1 MRVTGAHHLPAV
13 GAGLAFAITARRGRT
28 PNLAAMEIGAHVP
41 TGTPLDEAASRDADI
56 VQVFLSNPQ
65 QWKAPKEREDAA
77 ALAASDVGI
86 YVHAPYLI
94 NVVSPNNRV
103 RIPSRK
109 SLQQT
114 CDAAAS
120 VGARGVVVH
129 GGHLTDA
136 EESLEVGF
144 ERWRKALESIDSD
157 VPVLIENTAGGD
169 RAMARRFD
177 VLAMLWD
184 EIGDLSPGFCLDTC
198 HAWAGGEP
206 LDEVVE
212 RTVAITGAIDLIHF
226 NDSRDAFDSRRDRHA
241 NLGDGEIPEED
252 LVGVL
257 TSTDAPIVVET
268 PGGAEEQAADIAWLR
283 SHL

>member
-1 MRVTGAHHLPAV
+1 
-13 GAGLAFAITARRGRT
+13 
-28 PNLAAMEIGAHVP
+28 MEIGAHVP
-41 TGTPLDEAASRDADI
+41 TAHPLDEAASRDADI

-65 QWKAPKEREDAA
+65 QWRAPKEREDAA
-77 ALAASDVGI
+77 ELAASDIGI

-114 CDAAAS
+114 CDAAAA

-136 EESLEVGF
+136 EEPLEVGF
-144 ERWRKALESIDSD
+144 ERWRKALESLDTE

-212 RTVAITGAIDLIHF
+212 RTVAITGAIDLVHF

-241 NLGDGEIPEED
+241 NLGDGEIPEEE
-252 LVGVL
+252 LIGVL
-257 TSTDAPIVVET
+257 TATDAPIVVET

>member
-1 MRVTGAHHLPAV
+1 
-13 GAGLAFAITARRGRT
+13 
-28 PNLAAMEIGAHVP
+28 MEIGAHVP
-41 TGTPLDEAASRDADI
+41 SADPLGEATRRDADV

-65 QWKAPKEREDAA
+65 QWKAPREREDAA
-77 ALAASDVGI
+77 ELAASGTGI

-109 SLQQT
+109 ALQQT
-114 CDAAAS
+114 CEAAAT

-136 EESLEVGF
+136 DEPLEVGF
-144 ERWRKALESIDSD
+144 GRWRKALESLETD

-177 VLAMLWD
+177 VLAKLWD

-206 LDEVVE
+206 MDEVVE
-212 RTVAITGAIDLIHF
+212 RAVAITGAIDLVHF
-226 NDSRDAFDSRRDRHA
+226 NDSRDAFDSHRDRHA
-241 NLGDGEIPEED
+241 NLGDGEIPEEQ
-252 LVGVL
+252 LIAVL
-257 TSTDAPIVVET
+257 RSAEAPVVVET

-283 SHL
+283 ARL

>member
-1 MRVTGAHHLPAV
+1 
-13 GAGLAFAITARRGRT
+13 
-28 PNLAAMEIGAHVP
+28 MEIGAHVP
-41 TGTPLDEAASRDADI
+41 TAHPLDEAASRDADI

-65 QWKAPKEREDAA
+65 QWRAPKEREDAA
-77 ALAASDVGI
+77 ELAASDVGI

-114 CDAAAS
+114 CDAAAA
-120 VGARGVVVH
+120 VDARGVVVH
-129 GGHLTDA
+129 GGHLTD
-136 EESLEVGF
+136 EEEPLEVGF
-144 ERWRKALESIDSD
+144 ERWRKALESLDTE

-226 NDSRDAFDSRRDRHA
+226 NDSRDAFDSR
-241 NLGDGEIPEED
+241 
-252 LVGVL
+252 
-257 TSTDAPIVVET
+257 
-268 PGGAEEQAADIAWLR
+268 
-283 SHL
+283 

>member
-1 MRVTGAHHLPAV
+1 
-13 GAGLAFAITARRGRT
+13 
-28 PNLAAMEIGAHVP
+28 MEIGAHVP
-41 TGTPLDEAASRDADI
+41 SADPLGEAAQRDADI

-65 QWKAPKEREDAA
+65 QWKAPKERDDAA
-77 ALAASDVGI
+77 ELAGADVGL

-114 CDAAAS
+114 CEAAAS

-129 GGHLTDA
+129 GGHLTD
-136 EESLEVGF
+136 ESEPLEVGF
-144 ERWRKALESIDSD
+144 ERWRKALEALDTD

-169 RAMARRFD
+169 RAMARRLD

-184 EIGDLSPGFCLDTC
+184 EIGDLSPAFCLDTC

-212 RTVAITGAIDLIHF
+212 RTIAITGSIDLVHF

-241 NLGDGEIPEED
+241 NLGEGEIPED
-252 LVGVL
+252 QLAGVL
-257 TSTDAPIVVET
+257 RTANAPIVVET
-268 PGGAEEQAADIAWLR
+268 PGGGEEQAADIAWLR
-283 SHL
+283 ERL